1 MTNPENADIV
11 GTGCRTA
18 ARFFGKGVC
27 VMESCFLAVDKRYFA
42 LCRREELHL
51 KSQDILILAQI
62 EEFWRNGR
70 PCWLTNRTLAENIG
84 ESESTVKR
92 ALDRL
97 CALGVI
103 SRETTAARTAKQRLL
118 HFCAEKVQALA
129 GPPVEP
135 PRDTV
140 PAHDTQAPPPAPDAV
155 PQHGLRGMNPP
166 QDTAPGEDPRAPD
179 PLPDTASGGSMWTLP
194 PTAAP
199 NRDTPGSY
207 PAGERCITAEPPVQ
221 DEPTKD
227 NLQDNPKEKPNFSE
241 LFANNVNVPF
251 YAKRLLKTLEAKQ
264 EQEAGEDD
272 PKREYG
278 LPSFGRIL

>member
-1 MTNPENADIV
+1 
-11 GTGCRTA
+11 
-18 ARFFGKGVC
+18 
-27 VMESCFLAVDKRYFA
+27 
-42 LCRREELHL
+42 
-51 KSQDILILAQI
+51 
-62 EEFWRNGR
+62 
-70 PCWLTNRTLAENIG
+70 
-84 ESESTVKR
+84 
-92 ALDRL
+92 
-97 CALGVI
+97 
-103 SRETTAARTAKQRLL
+103 
-118 HFCAEKVQALA
+118 
-129 GPPVEP
+129 
-135 PRDTV
+135 
-140 PAHDTQAPPPAPDAV
+140 
-155 PQHGLRGMNPP
+155 MNPP
-166 QDTAPGEDPRAPD
+166 QDTAPSEDPRAPY

-241 LFANNVNVPF
+241 LFENNVNVPF